1 VSGAEADDER
11 LGLRGTDVSVGG
23 WGRDVVVGWHAPWGP
38 SLGRVVRGQSG
49 DRSATDVSALVL
61 GAPSPTAPR
70 ATPRLVPLGER
81 LACAWID
88 DAGGALA
95 LLDEPHDH
103 MGATPATIFAP
114 RAARGSTMLTLG
126 ERRDLGRSA
135 RAIATAPSEGGRAWI
150 AMATPE
156 GVVGGT
162 VSREGRVT
170 FDEAPWIARQ
180 GAVPRLGLAD
190 VRGQPILCAVVPGER
205 ELMVV
210 RLEDGR
216 AVTVTHRLDHRV
228 ADLAV
233 EPAGSRLAV
242 ALVESEGARVLCA
255 YVDAR
260 GRLTE
265 RPVAQIDRYAGEH
278 VVSRIEGASVV
289 WVDDAFRLIARDAAQ
304 RTAFVLP
311 FLGPVGERV
320 GVVGRVA
327 GPPQARFVAPRLEI
341 AAVAHD
347 DDEGWLLLARTKVDG
362 SEAAP
367 LELRLA
373 PPFEVA
379 RERGLS
385 RAHACCVEVARTLAG
400 ASYRDTALVAETT
413 TDGARL
419 ALESTGQ
426 SLELRF
432 LDDREFLVSLT
443 TRGDD
448 ASLAADESSFGK
460 LARWVRQRLSSQ
472 ERTLAAHE
480 AAWAA
485 RIANELGEGRVRESE
500 IRASSTTGAVL
511 EVVLDAAPRPDVLGR
526 WIQRVREDLTRGL
539 HRTPLA
545 P

>member
-1 VSGAEADDER
+1 MSEQVGEEQ
-11 LGLRGTDVSVGG
+11 LGLRGAEVSVGG
-23 WGRDVVVGWHAPWGP
+23 WGRDLVVAWHAPWGP

-49 DRSATDVSALVL
+49 DRSATDVSAFLL
-61 GAPSPTAPR
+61 GAPASTGVRVPPQ
-70 ATPRLVPLGER
+70 LVPVGER
-81 LACAWID
+81 LGCAWVD
-88 DAGGALA
+88 REGGAFA

-103 MGATPATIFAP
+103 IGATPATIFAP
-114 RAARGSTMLTLG
+114 RAARGSTVLTIG
-126 ERRDLGRSA
+126 ERHDLGRSA
-135 RAIATAPSEGGRAWI
+135 RAIATAPSEGSRAWI
-150 AMATPE
+150 AMATAD
-156 GVVGGT
+156 GVLGGE
-162 VSREGRVT
+162 VSRDGRVT
-170 FDEAPWIARQ
+170 LEAAPWIARQ
-180 GAVPRLGLAD
+180 GAVPRLALAD

-210 RLEDGR
+210 RLENGR
-216 AVTVTHRLDHRV
+216 AVTVTHQLDHRV

-278 VVSRIEGASVV
+278 VVSAIEGVSVV
-289 WVDDAFRLIARDAAQ
+289 WVDDAFRLIARDATL

-327 GPPQARFVAPRLEI
+327 GPPEARFVAPRLEI
-341 AAVAHD
+341 AALAHD

-413 TDGARL
+413 MDGARL
-419 ALESTGQ
+419 ALEGTGQ
-426 SLELRF
+426 SIELRF

-448 ASLAADESSFGK
+448 TTLAVDESSFGK
-460 LARWVRQRLSSQ
+460 LARWVRQRLSSRA
-472 ERTLAAHE
+472 RTLAAYE
-480 AAWAA
+480 AEWAA
-485 RIANELGEGRVRESE
+485 RIAKELGESRVRESE
-500 IRASSTTGAVL
+500 IRASSATGAVL
-511 EVVLDAAPRPDVLGR
+511 EVVLDAVPRPDLLVR
-526 WIQRVREDLTRGL
+526 WIQRVREDLAQGL
-539 HRTPLA
+539 HRTVA